1 MNTPPPTLWI
11 VIPCYNEAE
20 VLPSTAPLFLTKL
33 QSLIESRTVSP
44 ESRICFVDDGSRD
57 ETWSFI
63 TQLSAESSL
72 IVGLALS
79 RNRGHQNALLCGLME
94 ARSFCDVSISID
106 CDGQDDIDAIDD
118 MLARFS
124 QGNEI
129 VYGVRSARD
138 TDTPFKRKTAESFYR
153 FMQKMGAE
161 VVFNHADFRLMG
173 KTALDGLSQFG
184 EKNLFLRGIV
194 PLIGFQ
200 STTVEYE
207 RSDRVAGKS
216 HYPFAKMA
224 HLALDGITSLSVK
237 PIHLIST
244 TGIIF
249 GCVGLIGLVWAL
261 ATFASGNSIPGWT
274 STLSA
279 IFLIGGL
286 QLLSIGVIGEYIGK
300 IYLESKDRPRYLI
313 KERVGF

>member
-72 IVGLALS
+72 IVGLTLS

-173 KTALDGLSQFG
+173 KPLSTDSPNSGKRTSFSAELCPLSGSNQQP
-184 EKNLFLRGIV
+184 LSTSV
-194 PLIGFQ
+194 P
-200 STTVEYE
+200 TE
-207 RSDRVAGKS
+207 
-216 HYPFAKMA
+216 
-224 HLALDGITSLSVK
+224 
-237 PIHLIST
+237 
-244 TGIIF
+244 
-249 GCVGLIGLVWAL
+249 
-261 ATFASGNSIPGWT
+261 
-274 STLSA
+274 
-279 IFLIGGL
+279 
-286 QLLSIGVIGEYIGK
+286 
-300 IYLESKDRPRYLI
+300 
-313 KERVGF
+313 